1 MFMPQNNGSDFE
13 LPPEGTHLAVCYR
26 VIDLGTQMIEW
37 QGQKKPQHKIL
48 ISWELPDEKMDD
60 GRPFTIGQRYT
71 LSSSEKARL
80 RQDLEAW
87 RGRPFT
93 DHDFDPTNPD
103 RFNIKKLLGA
113 GCLLTIVHSE
123 KQGKH
128 YANIKSV
135 ARMMKGQ
142 VTPKPVNSV
151 VYFSLDDYQE
161 PVFEGLTDGL
171 KKVIMASPE
180 WIEISRAHL
189 HDEQPG
195 RESAAPPR
203 GALNDDIPF

>member
-1 MFMPQNNGSDFE
+1 MFMPQNSGGDFE
-13 LPPEGTHLAVCYR
+13 LAPEGTHLAVCYR
-26 VIDLGTQMIEW
+26 VVDLGTQMVEW

-71 LSSSEKARL
+71 LSSSEKSRL

-93 DHDFDPTNPD
+93 DADFDPTNPD
-103 RFNIKKLLGA
+103 RFNIKKLIGV
-113 GCLLTIVHSE
+113 GCLLTIVHTE

-135 ARMMKGQ
+135 AKMMKGQ
-142 VTPKPVNSV
+142 TTPKPANPI
-151 VYFSLDDYQE
+151 VYFSLDEYSE
-161 PVFEGLTDGL
+161 PVFAALSEGLR
-171 KKVIMASPE
+171 KVIQASPE
-180 WIEISRAHL
+180 WVELSRAHL
-189 HDEQPG
+189 HDETAP
-195 RESAAPPR
+195 RERTPLS
-203 GALNDDIPF
+203 DDIPF